1 MQAFPQF
8 LAAGMT
14 YEEYWHGEPELT
26 QAYILADK
34 IRREQR
40 NYEFWLQGLYIY
52 HALCVALSNTLG
64 GSKEQYM
71 DKPLDIFP
79 PTEEEI
85 ERRQEEEAKELE
97 RRLNQFAAMFARR
110 QDGKQNR
117 N

>member
-40 NYEFWLQGLYIY
+40 NYEFWLQGLYFYEAIS
-52 HALCVALSNTLG
+52 VALSNAFG
-64 GSKEQYM
+64 EGKKENYR
-71 DKPLDIFP
+71 DKPFDIFP

-85 ERRQEEEAKELE
+85 ERKQEEEAKELE
-97 RRLNQFAAMFARR
+97 RRLNQFATMFARR
-110 QDGKQNR
+110 QDGK
-117 N
+117 